1 MITVLAAPCAEE
13 GGLGA
18 GCNAAGAV
26 HELIGEGRLSLA
38 DMQAIEP
45 RLEATIFEVLSID
58 SALQARDSFGGTA
71 PAEVA
76 AHIKAAR
83 AAFLKNT

>member
-1 MITVLAAPCAEE
+1 MGYLWP
-13 GGLGA
+13 
-18 GCNAAGAV
+18 
-26 HELIGEGRLSLA
+26 
-38 DMQAIEP
+38 DMQAVEP

-71 PAEVA
+71 PSEVA

-83 AAFLKNT
+83 RCLFKEHLNL

>member
-1 MITVLAAPCAEE
+1 MCIRDSHVTGKLVALADQQGCALD
-13 GGLGA
+13 GLP
-18 GCNAAGAV
+18 
-26 HELIGEGRLSLA
+26 LA

-83 AAFLKNT
+83 AAFFKNT